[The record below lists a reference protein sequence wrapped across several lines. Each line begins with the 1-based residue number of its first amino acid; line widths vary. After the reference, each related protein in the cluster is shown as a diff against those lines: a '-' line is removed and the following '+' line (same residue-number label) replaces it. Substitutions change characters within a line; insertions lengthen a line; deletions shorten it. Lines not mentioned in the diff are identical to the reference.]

1 MFGVPTAGSSPTF
14 HDHGGHGELHEQH
27 DLGEPAWRPVRVVQA
42 PTARVVQGH
51 GDGRLHEVK
60 KNVILYAILRSE
72 LPVARGTILSTTP
85 STIVGGQSIQ

>member
-51 GDGRLHEVK
+51 GDGRLHEVRISFSPLFIFLFRVRVRDSG
-60 KNVILYAILRSE
+60 NRRLFLLIA
-72 LPVARGTILSTTP
+72 
-85 STIVGGQSIQ
+85 